1 MPWFNELAAKQMK
14 VPFANLN
21 FWMAG
26 LSLVLFTGLIAGSY
40 PALYLSS
47 FQPMNALKG
56 TFRVGRFAAIPRKV
70 LVVVQFTVSVAL
82 IAGTV
87 IVFRQIQFAKNRPVG
102 YNRDGLLMIEKKTG
116 DFYGKFDLLQAELR
130 STGVVSSMA
139 DSRSSTTD
147 ITMWNGGFSYNGKK
161 IEIQSGSGTL
171 SVTSDYGKTV
181 GWEFLVGRDFSAQL
195 ATDSAGFVINESFA
209 NAIGLA
215 NPVGET
221 ITWDPG
227 WRPSQ
232 SFTILGVVKDML
244 AISPYESA
252 IPTVFFLSNKYH
264 TWFNLRL
271 NPSVS
276 VTEALPKIEAVFKKI
291 IPSAPFNYK
300 FADEQYALK
309 FAAEERV
316 GKLASF
322 FAVLS
327 IIISC
332 LGLFGLASYVAEQRK
347 KEIGVRKVL
356 GASTYNLWRLLS
368 KDFVVLVVL
377 SCFIAVP
384 ISYYFLYNW
393 LQDYQYRTEISWW
406 IFVAAGAG
414 ALIITLLTVSF
425 QAIKAAVGNPAKSL
439 RTE

>member
-1 MPWFNELAAKQMK
+1 
-14 VPFANLN
+14 
-21 FWMAG
+21 
-26 LSLVLFTGLIAGSY
+26 
-40 PALYLSS
+40 
-47 FQPMNALKG
+47 MNALKG

-139 DSRSSTTD
+139 ESRSSTTD

-209 NAIGLA
+209 KAIGLA

-276 VTEALPKIEAVFKKI
+276 VTEALPKIEASLKKL
-291 IPSAPFNYK
+291 FL
-300 FADEQYALK
+300 QH
-309 FAAEERV
+309 
-316 GKLASF
+316 
-322 FAVLS
+322 LS
-327 IIISC
+327 TTS
-332 LGLFGLASYVAEQRK
+332 
-347 KEIGVRKVL
+347 
-356 GASTYNLWRLLS
+356 
-368 KDFVVLVVL
+368 
-377 SCFIAVP
+377 
-384 ISYYFLYNW
+384 
-393 LQDYQYRTEISWW
+393 
-406 IFVAAGAG
+406 
-414 ALIITLLTVSF
+414 LLTS
-425 QAIKAAVGNPAKSL
+425 NML
-439 RTE
+439 